1 MYRYYNRRQFL
12 QFLSLLSGSGL
23 LACTNKKSPVQEK
36 SPAMNQT
43 QVLIIGAGIAGLAAA
58 RELKAKGISA
68 TILEGR
74 PRIGGRVY
82 SDRSLN
88 NLPLDIGASWIHGID
103 NNPIYKLAQS
113 GNIKTLETNYE
124 EIELYSNGKFLSDRG
139 QEKIDQRLEDILKET
154 RKIRKQ
160 RTAQN
165 QADISLRTALEEV
178 ILKGDRQLSA
188 QQLRELD
195 YAINTS
201 IEHEYAGDV
210 NNLSLYYWDQ
220 DWDQNSEIDGKDVLF
235 PGGYSQIIDLVAKD
249 LLVDIKFN
257 QIVKKIIY
265 NNQGVVVTTNQGNFS
280 AEKVIITLPL
290 GVLKKGSV
298 EFSPQL
304 PEPKVN
310 AINRLGMGVL
320 NKLYL
325 RFPQV
330 FWDKETHLLGYISTN
345 KGEWAEWINLYR
357 YTKQP
362 VLLGFNAGSY
372 GQAIESLTD
381 PAIISRAMQTLQQM
395 YGSKIPQPVGHLI
408 TRWQQD
414 PFSYGSYSYLATG
427 ATPGDRKI
435 LAESVNNRLF
445 FAGEATSQKHPATV
459 HGAFLSGVEAAK
471 KINP

>member
-23 LACTNKKSPVQEK
+23 LACTNKNSPVQEK
-36 SPAMNQT
+36 SPVMNQT

-58 RELKAKGISA
+58 RELKAKGIRA

-74 PRIGGRVY
+74 SRIGGRVY

-113 GNIKTLETNYE
+113 GNIKTLETDYE
-124 EIELYSNGKFLSDRG
+124 EIELYGNNKFLSDRE
-139 QEKIDQRLEDILKET
+139 QELIDQRLANILKET
-154 RKIRKQ
+154 TKIRKQ

-178 ILKGDRQLSA
+178 IINGDRQLSA

-195 YAINTS
+195 YAINTT
-201 IEHEYAGDV
+201 IEHEYATDV
-210 NNLSLYYWDQ
+210 SNLSLSYWDQ
-220 DWDQNSEIDGKDVLF
+220 DWDQDSEIDGKDVLF
-235 PGGYSQIIDLVAKD
+235 PGGYSQIIDLVAEN
-249 LLVDIKFN
+249 LDIKLN
-257 QIVKKIIY
+257 QIVKKITY

-298 EFSPQL
+298 EFSPSL

-325 RFPQV
+325 QFPQV
-330 FWDKETHLLGYISTN
+330 FWDKETHLLGYISIN
-345 KGEWAEWINLYR
+345 KGEWAEWINIYR

-372 GQAIESLTD
+372 GTSIESLTD
-381 PAIISRAMQTLQQM
+381 TAIISRAMQTLQQM
-395 YGSKIPQPVGHLI
+395 YGSIPQPVGHLI

-414 PFSYGSYSYLATG
+414 PFSYGSYSYMATG
-427 ATPGDRKI
+427 ATPSDRKI
-435 LAESVNNRLF
+435 LAEPVNSRLF
-445 FAGEATSQKHPATV
+445 FAGEATSQQHPATV

-471 KINP
+471 KINL

>member
-1 MYRYYNRRQFL
+1 
-12 QFLSLLSGSGL
+12 
-23 LACTNKKSPVQEK
+23 
-36 SPAMNQT
+36 MNQT
-43 QVLIIGAGIAGLAAA
+43 QVLIIGSGIAGLAAA
-58 RELKAKGISA
+58 KELKSQGIEV

-74 PRIGGRVY
+74 ARIGGRLY

-88 NLPLDIGASWIHGID
+88 NLPLDMGASWIHGID

-113 GNIKTLETNYE
+113 GNIKTLETDYE
-124 EIELYSNGKFLSDRG
+124 EIELYSNGRFLSDRD

-178 ILKGDRQLSA
+178 IINGDRQLSA

-201 IEHEYAGDV
+201 IEHEYAGDIT
-210 NNLSLYYWDQ
+210 NLSLYYWDQ
-220 DWDQNSEIDGKDVLF
+220 DWDQNSKIDGKDVLF

-249 LLVDIKFN
+249 LLENIKLN
-257 QIVKKIIY
+257 QIVKKITY

-280 AEKVIITLPL
+280 ADKVIITLPL

-325 RFPQV
+325 QFPQA
-330 FWDKETHLLGYISTN
+330 FWDKETHLLGYISAS
-345 KGEWAEWINLYR
+345 KGEWAEWVNLYR
-357 YTKQP
+357 YTKEP

-372 GQAIESLTD
+372 GQAIELLPDTE
-381 PAIISRAMQTLQQM
+381 IISRAMQTLRQM
-395 YGSKIPQPVGHLI
+395 YGSQVPNPIGYLI

-414 PFSYGSYSYLATG
+414 PFSYGSYSYIATG
-427 ATPGDRKI
+427 ATPGDRQTLGEPI
-435 LAESVNNRLF
+435 DNRLF
-445 FAGEATSQKHPATV
+445 FAGEATSQKYPATV
-459 HGAFLSGVEAAK
+459 HGAFLSGLEAAK
-471 KINP
+471 KISL